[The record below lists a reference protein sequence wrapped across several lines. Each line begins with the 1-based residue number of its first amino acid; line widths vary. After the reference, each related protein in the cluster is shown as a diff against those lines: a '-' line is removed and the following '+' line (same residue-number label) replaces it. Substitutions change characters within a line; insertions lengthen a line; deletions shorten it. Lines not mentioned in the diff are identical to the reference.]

1 MPVRR
6 TRNSILTFFHK
17 ARRIIGTLL
26 TLGIT
31 LGATAVAIG
40 GLAVLMNN
48 VAINEQPG
56 IRARVYRFLTVDWAA
71 TSAKG
76 TGLAVCRQ
84 DGQGGI
90 VPAPKP
96 TPTPSPGAQAGA
108 EQEQLYPE
116 LVRRGYPGLSR
127 AALFKMAKE
136 TVSGLGGWRITKENP
151 RTYTLECVWTSRI
164 FGFEDTVKILVTPRS
179 EIDLCSHSGLGEG
192 RALEWLFSGDFAA
205 NIGHIKEFYS
215 AIEPM
220 VDRAYKE
227 EERKQGGGFR

>member
-1 MPVRR
+1 VRR
-6 TRNSILTFFHK
+6 TRKSTLTFLQK

-31 LGATAVAIG
+31 LGAAAVAII

-56 IRARVYRFLTVDWAA
+56 IRARIYRFLTVNWAA

-76 TGLAVCRQ
+76 TSLAVCQ
-84 DGQGGI
+84 HDGAGGI
-90 VPAPKP
+90 VTAQKPTP
-96 TPTPSPGAQAGA
+96 TPTPSPGAEAGA
-108 EQEQLYPE
+108 EQEEVYPE
-116 LVRRGYPGLSR
+116 VVRRGYPGLSR
-127 AALFKMAKE
+127 AALFKMTKE
-136 TVSGLGGWRITKENP
+136 TVSTLGGWRIVKENP
-151 RTYTLECVWTSRI
+151 RAYTLECVYTTRI
-164 FGFEDTVKILVTPRS
+164 FGFEDEVKIVVTPRS
-179 EIDLCSHSGLGEG
+179 EIDLCSHSGLGHG
-192 RALEWLFSGDFAA
+192 RIPGWLFSGDFAA

>member
-1 MPVRR
+1 VRR
-6 TRNSILTFFHK
+6 TRNSTLAFLQK
-17 ARRIIGTLL
+17 VRRIIGTLL

-31 LGATAVAIG
+31 LCATAVAIG

-56 IRARVYRFLTVDWAA
+56 IRARICRFLTVNWAA

-76 TGLAVCRQ
+76 TSLALCQQ
-84 DGQGGI
+84 DGAGGI
-90 VPAPKP
+90 VAAQKP
-96 TPTPSPGAQAGA
+96 TPTPSSSAEAAA
-108 EQEQLYPE
+108 EQEEVYPE

-136 TVSGLGGWRITKENP
+136 TVSTLGGWRIVKENP
-151 RTYTLECVWTSRI
+151 RAYTLECVYRTRI
-164 FGFEDTVKILVTPRS
+164 FGFEDEVKIMVTPRS
-179 EIDLCSHSGLGEG
+179 EIDLCSNSGLGQG
-192 RALEWLFSGDFAA
+192 HVPGWLFSGDFAA

>member
-1 MPVRR
+1 MRR
-6 TRNSILTFFHK
+6 TRNSTLTFLHK

-31 LGATAVAIG
+31 LGAAAVAIG
-40 GLAVLMNN
+40 GLAVLINN

-56 IRARVYRFLTVDWAA
+56 IRARIYRFLTVNWAA

-76 TGLAVCRQ
+76 TSLTVCQQ
-84 DGQGGI
+84 DNEGGI

-96 TPTPSPGAQAGA
+96 TPTPSPGVEAGA
-108 EQEQLYPE
+108 EQEEVYPE

-136 TVSGLGGWRITKENP
+136 TVSALGGWRIAKENP
-151 RTYTLECVWTSRI
+151 RAYTLECVYTTRI
-164 FGFEDTVKILVTPRS
+164 FGFEDTVKIVVTPRS
-179 EIDLCSHSGLGEG
+179 EIDLCAHSGIGEG
-192 RALEWLFSGDFAA
+192 RGLGGLFSGDFAA